1 MVEITTQEKTRRRNK
16 EDKMTVVYDILI
28 VGAGPGGVAAGY
40 EAGQKGYSHIILE
53 KGKRIFQGIINSYP
67 KGKKVYPTI
76 PKGEDKVFSIDGLMP
91 PVERVPVEKYIKQAE
106 SFASLHKLNMRYG
119 ESFRD
124 IQKSN
129 GDFTVKTEKNTY
141 RAKKVI
147 LAFGSNIP
155 NDLGIYGEAKTV
167 ARRLDKVSDYIGRT
181 TLIIGGG
188 NAAADVVAALSK
200 EKREAGDA
208 THVYWGHI
216 RKQFKINKNTARDLG
231 EEILLGGQIK
241 ILQGAIPKIGEVDSE
256 GIDRLYIH
264 QSPEIQARDDVFM
277 YQGMSFPMK
286 NVIACVGTHGPSE
299 IFNALNLQ
307 QITCT
312 GSICKIAREGE
323 QLLLLSTGLET
334 NRKGIYATG
343 GSISPSYMEVQ
354 SDGAI
359 KEKKHPNL
367 IYTAIKDAITVID
380 GIDI

>member
-1 MVEITTQEKTRRRNK
+1 MVEITTQEKTRRRSK
-16 EDKMTVVYDILI
+16 EDKMAGVYDILI
-28 VGAGPGGVAAGY
+28 IGAGPGGVAAGY

-53 KGKRIFQGIINSYP
+53 KGKRVFQGIINSYP

-76 PKGEDKVFSIDGLMP
+76 PKGEDKVFSVDGLMP
-91 PVERVPVEKYIKQAE
+91 PVERIPVERYIEQAE

-129 GDFTVKTEKNTY
+129 GDFTVQTEKDTY

-147 LAFGSNIP
+147 FAFGSNIP

-167 ARRLDKVSDYIGRT
+167 ARRLENVSDYIGRT

-200 EKREAGDA
+200 EKREAGDT

-323 QLLLLSTGLET
+323 QLLLLSTGHET
-334 NRKGIYATG
+334 NRKGIYAIG

-380 GIDI
+380 GIDF

>member
-1 MVEITTQEKTRRRNK
+1 MAAI
-16 EDKMTVVYDILI
+16 YDVLI
-28 VGAGPGGVAAGY
+28 IGAGPGGVAAGY
-40 EAGQKGYSHIILE
+40 AAGQKGYSHIILE
-53 KGKRIFQGIINSYP
+53 KGKQVFQGIIDSYP

-76 PKGEDKVFSIDGLMP
+76 PKGEDKVFPVDGLTP
-91 PVERVPVEKYIKQAE
+91 PAEKIPVEKYIEQAE
-106 SFASLHKLNMRYG
+106 AFAGLHKLNIQYG
-119 ESFRD
+119 EVYRD
-124 IQKSN
+124 IQKRN
-129 GDFTVKTEKNTY
+129 GDFTVETEKNTY

-147 LAFGSNIP
+147 FAFGSNIP
-155 NDLGIYGEAKTV
+155 NDLGVYGEAKTV
-167 ARRLDKVSDYIGRT
+167 ARRLDNIPDYIGRT
-181 TLIIGGG
+181 TLVIGGG
-188 NAAADVVAALSK
+188 NAAADIVAALSK

-216 RKQFKINKNTARDLG
+216 KKQFKINKNTARDLG

-286 NVIACVGTHGPSE
+286 NVIACVGTHGPSG

-312 GSICKIAREGE
+312 GNICKIAREGE

-334 NRKGIYATG
+334 SRKGIYALG

-354 SDGAI
+354 SDGTI
-359 KEKKHPNL
+359 KEKKHSNL
-367 IYTAIKDAITVID
+367 IYTAIRDAMTVVD
-380 GIDI
+380 GIEF

>member
-1 MVEITTQEKTRRRNK
+1 MQEKTRRKSK
-16 EDKMTVVYDILI
+16 EDKMAAVYDILI
-28 VGAGPGGVAAGY
+28 IGAGPGGVAAGY
-40 EAGQKGYSHIILE
+40 EAGQKGCSHIILE
-53 KGKRIFQGIINSYP
+53 KGKRLFQGIINSYP

-76 PKGEDKVFSIDGLMP
+76 PKGEDKVFSVDGLMP
-91 PVERVPVEKYIKQAE
+91 PVERIPVGKYIKQVEA
-106 SFASLHKLNMRYG
+106 FTSLHKLNIRYQ
-119 ESFRD
+119 ESYRN

-129 GDFTVKTEKNTY
+129 GDFTVETEKNTY

-167 ARRLDKVSDYIGRT
+167 ARRLDNVSDYIGRT

-200 EKREAGDA
+200 EKREAGDT

-299 IFNALNLQ
+299 IFNRLNLQ

-312 GSICKIAREGE
+312 GNICKIAREGE
-323 QLLLLSTGLET
+323 QLLLLTTGLET
-334 NRKGIYATG
+334 NRKGIYAIG

-380 GIDI
+380 GIEL